1 MARNRL
7 GRLTLF
13 YIFDVSRFDTKH
25 AGPFHLSAEC
35 TTAFVR
41 LPKLHQ
47 APWWK
52 KGQGSRAECSVV
64 RCISKD
70 GRAVFNIAGNKYRIV
85 VWIKRPPTM
94 AMAWKLH
101 KGLGIPAESL
111 IKQAA

>member
-1 MARNRL
+1 MHYGLRPLAE
-7 GRLTLF
+7 
-13 YIFDVSRFDTKH
+13 
-25 AGPFHLSAEC
+25 SAPSTMVEE
-35 TTAFVR
+35 
-41 LPKLHQ
+41 
-47 APWWK
+47 
-52 KGQGSRAECSVV
+52 GQGSRAECSVV